1 MKIIFE
7 TEDEWENFDKNTC
20 PIDLGCSR
28 YECDMGCEE
37 CYENAGVKLIK
48 EYEEKSDKDYNY
60 EECINFIGERC
71 NISGIDIQTV
81 LELELDYMKSIG
93 IAYEL

>member
-7 TEDEWENFDKNTC
+7 TRDEWENFDKNTC
-20 PIDLGCSR
+20 PSDLGCSR

-48 EYEEKSDKDYNY
+48 EYREVTND
-60 EECINFIGERC
+60 
-71 NISGIDIQTV
+71 
-81 LELELDYMKSIG
+81 
-93 IAYEL
+93 